1 MIRGIYSSAS
11 GMLAETT
18 RTDTI
23 ANNLA
28 NVNTAGYKK
37 DVTVT
42 KDFNSMLIHRIND
55 GGGAPVVGSLGLGT
69 IVDEIAPNYLGGALR
84 QTGNKLDA
92 AIVGDGFFTI
102 DTPGGERY
110 TRNGTFSLNARSEL
124 VTQDG
129 NRVMGTNGPIL
140 IPGIVERLE
149 IDQAGR
155 LMADGV
161 EAGQFRLVQFDNLR
175 QLRKEGSSLYQANGA
190 QTQPFTGQVEQG
202 YLEMSNA
209 NVVSEMVNLIAA
221 YRAYEVNSK
230 TVQAHDQLLDK
241 AVNEVGRV

>member
-11 GMLAETT
+11 GMLAETA
-18 RTDTI
+18 RTDAI

-42 KDFNSMLIHRIND
+42 KDFASMLIHRIND
-55 GGGAPVVGSLGLGT
+55 GGGAPVVGPLGLGT
-69 IVDEIAPNYLGGALR
+69 MVDEIAPHHMAGPLR
-84 QTGNKLDA
+84 QTGAKFDV
-92 AIVGDGFFTI
+92 AIVGNGFFTV

-110 TRNGTFSLNARSEL
+110 TRNGTFSLNAQGEL

-129 NRVMGTNGPIL
+129 NRVMGVTGPIRL
-140 IPGIVERLE
+140 QGNTGRVEIVP
-149 IDQAGR
+149 DGR
-155 LMADGV
+155 IMADGV

-190 QTQPFTGQVEQG
+190 QAQPFTGQVEQG

-209 NVVSEMVNLIAA
+209 NVVAEMVNLIAA